1 MKESNFEELKTVL
14 DEINSFLKQ
23 NGAVCLVE
31 GKRDVQ
37 SLQFMGIKG
46 RIITTSGKSLQE
58 IAELLEEKFNTVLI
72 LTDIDRRGRSLRRR
86 LIGLLPKKFLVEPT
100 LRRKLFRISNK
111 KGVPRISE
119 VEELSSLYQAMEREI
134 EKKEQ

>member
-1 MKESNFEELKTVL
+1 MKESNFEELKTVI
-14 DEINSFLKQ
+14 DEINSFLNQ

-86 LIGLLPKKFLVEPT
+86 LIELLPKKYLVEPT
-100 LRRKLFRISNK
+100 LRKKLFKISSK
-111 KGVPRISE
+111 KGIPRISE
-119 VEELSSLYQAMEREI
+119 VEGLSSLFQSMEREI
-134 EKKEQ
+134 EKKNQ